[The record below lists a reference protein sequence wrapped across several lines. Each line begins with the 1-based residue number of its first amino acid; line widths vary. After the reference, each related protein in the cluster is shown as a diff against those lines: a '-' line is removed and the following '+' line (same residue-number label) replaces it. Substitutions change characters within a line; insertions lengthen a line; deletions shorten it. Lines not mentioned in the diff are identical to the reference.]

1 MAKYTDEFIL
11 RIRRKAKEM
20 TARQVA
26 EEEQMTIGKINY
38 IIYKAEL
45 KFDNILERDQSEK
58 SKKRDWIADAHDAK
72 EKDQKEGKGK
82 TFLEWL
88 LG

>member
-11 RIRRKAKEM
+11 RVRRKAKEM
-20 TARQVA
+20 TANEVA

-45 KFDNILERDQSEK
+45 KNNQTNKGKKQNPVAEK
-58 SKKRDWIADAHDAK
+58 KKS
-72 EKDQKEGKGK
+72 K

>member
-1 MAKYTDEFIL
+1 MTNRKYTDEFIL
-11 RIRRKAKEM
+11 RIRRKAKQM
-20 TARQVA
+20 TANEVA
-26 EEEQMTIGKINY
+26 EEEQMTVGKINY

-45 KFDNILERDQSEK
+45 KNNQTKK
-58 SKKRDWIADAHDAK
+58 SKNRDWVAAAYDAK
-72 EKDQKEGKGK
+72 EKNQKEKKSK

>member
-20 TARQVA
+20 TVREVA

-45 KFDNILERDQSEK
+45 KNDQNNK
-58 SKKRDWIADAHDAK
+58 SKKHNPVA
-72 EKDQKEGKGK
+72 EKKKSK

>member
-20 TARQVA
+20 TVREVA

-45 KFDNILERDQSEK
+45 KNNSSEK
-58 SKKRDWIADAHDAK
+58 QPKK
-72 EKDQKEGKGK
+72 EK

-88 LG
+88 FG

>member
-20 TARQVA
+20 TAREVA

-38 IIYKAEL
+38 IIYKAKL
-45 KFDNILERDQSEK
+45 KNDS
-58 SKKRDWIADAHDAK
+58 SKKQPKK
-72 EKDQKEGKGK
+72 EKTVFEK
-82 TFLEWL
+82 TFFEWL
-88 LG
+88 FG

>member
-20 TARQVA
+20 TAREVA

-45 KFDNILERDQSEK
+45 KNNSSEK
-58 SKKRDWIADAHDAK
+58 QPKKEQPKK
-72 EKDQKEGKGK
+72 EK

-88 LG
+88 FG